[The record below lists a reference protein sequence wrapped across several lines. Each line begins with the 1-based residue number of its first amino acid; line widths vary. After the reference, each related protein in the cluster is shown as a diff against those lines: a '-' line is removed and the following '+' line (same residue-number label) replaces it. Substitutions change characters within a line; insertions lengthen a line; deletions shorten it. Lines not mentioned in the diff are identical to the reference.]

1 MALDNFKQLRRAS
14 LDLEDRIH
22 EIHTDL
28 LPELDRRLD
37 EAEDPDVDDRWRSA
51 RELRQVRDTL
61 EGQAEDCELTLKLLC
76 PQHEF
81 DRERHGDDHPCPG
94 VDVDDPENTCEHLD
108 GVFVISALNK
118 GESAQL
124 QDDVIEASV
133 DYDLRRESGS
143 ASPKEGFHQTRLIEL
158 SVVNWPDEMDT
169 RVDPTLGDREVIEAK
184 YLPDAVADYFYQAIT
199 QFNDANTVEGV
210 GNLSD
215 LGLTATAN

>member
-1 MALDNFKQLRRAS
+1 MTLQNFKELRRTQ
-14 LDLEDRIH
+14 LDLKARIR
-22 EIHTDL
+22 EIHTEL
-28 LPELDRRLD
+28 LPELERRLD
-37 EAEDPDVDDRWRSA
+37 EATDDEVDDDWRSP

-61 EGQAEDCELTLKLLC
+61 QGQAQDCELTLKLLC
-76 PQHEF
+76 PQHEY

-94 VDVDDPENTCEHLD
+94 VDVDEPENTCEHLD

-143 ASPKEGFHQTRLIEL
+143 ASPKEGFHQTRLIEVA
-158 SVVNWPDEMDT
+158 VVNWPDEMDT
-169 RVDPTLGDREVIEAK
+169 RVDPTLDDREVIEAK
-184 YLPDAVADYFYQAIT
+184 HLPDAVADYFYQAIV

-215 LGLTATAN
+215 LGLTPTES